1 MYYPI
6 LRGKLNELLALRE
19 LAPLELQKFIP
30 VIEPVKKDIKALVKT
45 IQTLNSNAI
54 EPYIIINPTIGD
66 FSDSKIALYEELRK
80 FDGIGYQVLY
90 SINENTEI
98 YEDFLDLGTF
108 GLFIQKGIDQHIL
121 DFSEKS
127 NINFIQNDTNPNIK
141 KRIRNRVSYEDFFKK
156 QQRNADYPKESPF
169 SSLHSYYND
178 NPNPDHGFADYTITG
193 NDFSE
198 GGGPAYVVTIHCSY
212 IDRNRFDELFI
223 RHYSSENDGTPTNP
237 GAKFKEALDLLIKD
251 IQKKDIPFIDTN
263 ALNEFTYLHTIE
275 HFPGLGQVKKISIKH
290 HIETVNHFLAATI
303 EANS

>member
-19 LAPLELQKFIP
+19 LAQLELQKFIP
-30 VIEPVKKDIKALVKT
+30 VIEPVKNDIKALVKT

-66 FSDSKIALYEELRK
+66 FSNSKLALYEELRK

-90 SINENTEI
+90 SINESTEI
-98 YEDFLDLGTF
+98 YEDFLDLGAF
-108 GLFIQKGIDQHIL
+108 GLFIQKGIDQNIL

-141 KRIRNRVSYEDFFKK
+141 KRIKNRVSYEDFFKK
-156 QQRNADYPKESPF
+156 QQRNADYPKDSPF
-169 SSLHSYYND
+169 SSLHSYYKEESNI
-178 NPNPDHGFADYTITG
+178 GFADYTITG
-193 NDFSE
+193 EDFSE

-212 IDRNRFDELFI
+212 IDKNRFDELFI

-237 GAKFKEALDLLIKD
+237 GAKFKEALDLLITD
-251 IQKKDIPFIDTN
+251 IQKKEIPFIDTN
-263 ALNEFTYLHTIE
+263 ALNEFIYLHSIE
-275 HFPGLGQVKKISIKH
+275 HFPSLGQVKKISIKH
-290 HIETVNHFLAATI
+290 HIETVNYFLMNAV
-303 EANS
+303 EVNS